1 MENYYPEKKKSR
13 LGWILGCSGAA
24 LFSACLLIF
33 LVFGGFAGLLALV
46 GGEPEGVTVLLQL
59 SDASV
64 EVGDTFNVS
73 VILKNEAEQNVTF
86 SEIQMPNE
94 LLDKTL
100 LIDITP
106 FGEQGIDYGD
116 QTGFAFDLIIAPNG
130 EETVTFTF
138 QAIQPG
144 NIIGS
149 IDVKLGAKTVSR
161 NLEVLF
167 TGSSQVDDG
176 QETGTILGEVI
187 PYQSVVQIIAIVD
200 MDGDLVEGWSGSG
213 TIISQDGL
221 ILTNA
226 HVVLSDRYY
235 KVVDLVVSITNEQD
249 QPPQP
254 RFYADILQ
262 ADAGLDLAVI
272 KVRSDLNG
280 GPANFPSL
288 GIASVPLGR
297 SDDLGLGDPLI
308 IIGYPGIGG
317 ETITL
322 TRGEVSGFT
331 AEEAYGNRAYIKTSA
346 TIAGGNSGGLAANQR
361 GEIIG
366 VPTAVGTGDIEDEI
380 VDCRRLVDTNRD
392 GVIDEFDNCV
402 PTGGFINALRPI
414 RLALPMIEAAQA
426 GQVAIQEDTGGG
438 SQEEYE
444 PGGEA
449 ILEDDFNDNAYGWS
463 LADFS
468 EGRSMI
474 TGGQLVVE
482 VDIENYLVWT
492 RLPETYDSI
501 VLVTSGQVQRAVGDG
516 DFGFIC
522 GYQDSDNF
530 SVLEISEDGY
540 YIIYTYVENEYISL
554 LEWTYSDVVAAG
566 GPFTLAA
573 YCGPDRLALALND
586 TVLGE
591 ATNPDYRAGQVG
603 LIVGSYENP
612 GISVAFDDFYILE
625 P

>member
-1 MENYYPEKKKSR
+1 MENYYPEKKKGR

-167 TGSSQVDDG
+167 TGLSQVDDG

-591 ATNPDYRAGQVG
+591 AINPDYRAGQVG